1 MNDLLIPAP
10 VDWLAMSPILAV
22 FGTGVVAMILEMLWP
37 RKANNTIVMV
47 SALGLLA
54 AAYAVITNWEFTAN
68 SLGGLFTND
77 RFGQVTQLLLIAVA
91 LLTCLYSEG
100 YLREKRLAFGE
111 YYPLVLWSTVGG
123 MIMVTTTDLMIM
135 FLGLEVLSIS
145 LYVLAGLSS
154 KEKRS
159 QESALKY
166 FLLGAFASGFLLY
179 GIALVYGATGST
191 NAAHI
196 TTFLEARGEMSVTNI
211 RMLYAGLGLMMVG
224 FGFKAAVVPFHMWT
238 PDVYQG
244 APTTVTGFMAAGSKV
259 AAIAALFR
267 FLDAS
272 IGMASIWIPMLLML
286 GVLTMTVGNLIA
298 LAQTDVKRI
307 LGYSSIAHAGYLLVA
322 LAAYGAMRASGA
334 DAGAQTILYYLIG
347 YGIMSIGAFAV
358 LSLAA
363 KNGKEGT
370 RLEDFYGLYKS
381 APFIAG
387 TMIVFMWSLAGL
399 PPMAGFFGK
408 YMVFTDLIDA
418 GMLTIA
424 IILAVNSVLSVFY
437 YVRIVLAIVVKE
449 PELREPE
456 FAKPNFSIVT
466 VSAVCAI
473 IVIGLGL
480 AVGPFTN
487 WMGLGPE
494 PPPAPFFGAK

>member
-1 MNDLLIPAP
+1 MNETLTPAP
-10 VDWLAMSPILAV
+10 IDWLALSPILFV
-22 FGTGVVAMILEMLWP
+22 FGTGVIAMVLEMLWP
-37 RKANNTIVMV
+37 RKANNGIVFV
-47 SALGLLA
+47 SLLGLA
-54 AAYAVITNWEFTAN
+54 CASYAVIANWTFTSH

-91 LLTCLYSEG
+91 FLTCLYSEG
-100 YLREKRLAFGE
+100 YLREKRVAFGE

-123 MIMVTTTDLMIM
+123 MIMATTSDLMIM

-191 NAAHI
+191 NALHV
-196 TTFLEARGEMSVTNI
+196 TDFLAAKSQVAVSSVK
-211 RMLYAGLGLMMVG
+211 MLYAGLGLLMVG

-272 IGMASIWIPMLLML
+272 IGMASIWMPLLLIL
-286 GVLTMTVGNLIA
+286 GVLTMTIGNLIA

-322 LAAYGAMRASGA
+322 IAAYGALRADGA
-334 DAGAQTILYYLIG
+334 AIGSQTIVYYLIA
-347 YGIMSIGAFAV
+347 YGVMTIGAFAV
-358 LSLAA
+358 VSLSAR
-363 KNGKEGT
+363 NGKEGT

-381 APFIAG
+381 APLIAG

-408 YMVFTDLIDA
+408 YMIFTDLVDA

-424 IILAVNSVLSVFY
+424 IILAVNSVLSAFY
-437 YVRIVLAIVVKE
+437 YVRIVLAMVVKE
-449 PELREPE
+449 PEMRETE
-456 FAKPNFSIVT
+456 FSKVNAGVLAVT
-466 VSAVCAI
+466 AICALL
-473 IVIGLGL
+473 VIGLGI

-487 WMGLGPE
+487 WMGLA
-494 PPPAPFFGAK
+494 PAAPLFGAR